1 MPTNIN
7 DSKVSQFLKN
17 KLNLVGMLEFSD
29 EKGGGGLQLTGRLGC
44 VLYLVCINST
54 KHVPEHC
61 GEVCLVWKSSDAQHI

>member
-29 EKGGGGLQLTGRLGC
+29 EKGGGYNWQVG
-44 VLYLVCINST
+44 
-54 KHVPEHC
+54 
-61 GEVCLVWKSSDAQHI
+61 